1 MMDLSQLTRGVL
13 AVSATVMT
21 LTPATSAASQ
31 FPLARSAWLDGF
43 TLTEYWPAPERWFRG
58 AKVVAP
64 GLTKAYPVDFLYSA
78 MGVAM
83 EGDGVGVDGSRVHLA
98 SGLTG
103 YVNAKGVKGGT
114 PYWANEMFWLN
125 SSGLLT
131 FPLQA
136 GGWSNGAWASSK
148 PTNKVNAKLARF
160 EPGPSLGASG
170 APLRSLASVAV
181 DPKVIA
187 YRSAVYLSAYDRWFC
202 AADTGGAIVGRH
214 LDVFRDAPT
223 VRAGGTTRLSQ
234 RIRVLIPADARKLLP
249 LLCR

>member
-1 MMDLSQLTRGVL
+1 MMELRLLTRGVL
-13 AVSATVMT
+13 VAFATVMT
-21 LTPATSAASQ
+21 LSPVASGATRL
-31 FPLARSAWLDGF
+31 PLERSAWLDGF

-83 EGDGVGVDGSRVHLA
+83 EGDGVAADGSRVHLA
-98 SGLTG
+98 AGLTG
-103 YVNAKGVKGGT
+103 YVNAKGAKGGT

-148 PTNKVNAKLARF
+148 PANKVNAKLARF
-160 EPGPSLGASG
+160 ESGPSLGASG
-170 APLRSLASVAV
+170 VPLRPLASVAV

-202 AADTGGAIVGRH
+202 AADTGGAIKGSH
-214 LDVFRDAPT
+214 LDVFRDAPA
-223 VRAGGTTRLSQ
+223 VRSGGTTRVAQ